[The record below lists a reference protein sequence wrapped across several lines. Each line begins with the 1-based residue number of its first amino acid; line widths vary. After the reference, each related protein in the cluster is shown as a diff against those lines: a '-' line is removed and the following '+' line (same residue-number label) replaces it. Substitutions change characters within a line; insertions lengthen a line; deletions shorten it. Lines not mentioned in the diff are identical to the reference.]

1 MKLERNIVIVTTS
14 FPQRGDGS
22 EAAGSFV
29 ADLAVEL
36 AQKICVRV
44 IAPGLGAGHEIWSAN
59 LEVFRY
65 ATPPGRT
72 LSTLVPRN
80 PFDLL
85 WIMRVLRGGLAAT
98 RAAID
103 ADTVS
108 ILAMWA
114 LPAGEWARRVALEKG
129 IGYSV
134 WMLGSD
140 VWSLGKIPVVR
151 SWLARVMRQA
161 THAFADGYLLAADAS
176 RIGGVPVAFLPTT
189 RKIAAVNPQPPR
201 VSPPYRLLFLGRWHP
216 NKGIDLL
223 LEALGMLGDDDW
235 LRIDCIEV
243 FGGGPLDLLVRKR
256 IAELHAQGRAIK
268 LGGYL
273 AKAQAEAAM
282 ARADWVV
289 IPSRIESIPVIF
301 SDAMKL
307 GRPVVSMPVGDLT
320 ELVVSEPACGIVAQ
334 AADSAALCVALRRC
348 LHTSTADYA
357 IGVRNMAK
365 RFDLDSIAA
374 RLFRD
379 LAAE

>member
-1 MKLERNIVIVTTS
+1 
-14 FPQRGDGS
+14 
-22 EAAGSFV
+22 
-29 ADLAVEL
+29 
-36 AQKICVRV
+36 
-44 IAPGLGAGHEIWSAN
+44 
-59 LEVFRY
+59 
-65 ATPPGRT
+65 
-72 LSTLVPRN
+72 
-80 PFDLL
+80 
-85 WIMRVLRGGLAAT
+85 
-98 RAAID
+98 
-103 ADTVS
+103 
-108 ILAMWA
+108 
-114 LPAGEWARRVALEKG
+114 
-129 IGYSV
+129 
-134 WMLGSD
+134 
-140 VWSLGKIPVVR
+140 
-151 SWLARVMRQA
+151 
-161 THAFADGYLLAADAS
+161 
-176 RIGGVPVAFLPTT
+176 
-189 RKIAAVNPQPPR
+189 
-201 VSPPYRLLFLGRWHP
+201 
-216 NKGIDLL
+216 
-223 LEALGMLGDDDW
+223 MLGDDDW